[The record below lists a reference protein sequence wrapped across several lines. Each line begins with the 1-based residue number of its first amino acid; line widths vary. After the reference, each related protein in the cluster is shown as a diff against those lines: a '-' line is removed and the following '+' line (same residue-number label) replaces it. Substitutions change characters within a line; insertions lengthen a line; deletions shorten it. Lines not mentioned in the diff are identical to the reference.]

1 MTQTLSNELLDG
13 QRKLLAI
20 AVSGANSK
28 APSLLSQL
36 SNGPLGSLHEKVCC
50 FYFFGYFSLL
60 AVLSIKFNFFLSI
73 AISSDKRLFCFSLS
87 FPLTRPKSYLD

>member
-1 MTQTLSNELLDG
+1 MSQTLSNELLDG

-36 SNGPLGSLHEKVCC
+36 SNGPLGSLHDKVCC
-50 FYFFGYFSLL
+50 FSFFKKNSLL
-60 AVLSIKFNFFLSI
+60 PV
-73 AISSDKRLFCFSLS
+73 
-87 FPLTRPKSYLD
+87 